1 MPRTTLILVRHGQ
14 TAANTG
20 GIWHGSTDTPLSE
33 EGRQQAQRVARGI
46 ARRVTPT
53 AIYASGLER
62 ARHTAEAVAK
72 ELGMAVVV
80 EEGLR
85 EYDLGAWE
93 GRTYKELWEKE
104 DLWGHMKRD
113 PDFAPHGGES
123 PREVSDRLVG
133 ALRQIANRHVGET
146 VVCVS
151 HGGALS
157 MALGHLL
164 DGDYSQWRRL
174 LDNCAVAELHFGE
187 EPALGAFNEA
197 WE

>member
-33 EGRQQAQRVARGI
+33 DGRRQAQRVARGI

-174 LDNCAVAELHFGE
+174 LDNCAVAELHFDE
-187 EPALGAFNEA
+187 EPTLGAFNEA